1 MTRRRH
7 TPLVPSW
14 AAGIIAA
21 VAILAVCW
29 VVFGGPTPFGGS
41 AYRLKAVFTVQTEL
55 HLASPVRV
63 AGVNVGKVVSIT
75 RVGGSSPAAVVTMD
89 IDREGLPIHRDATL
103 NIRPRLF
110 LEGNY
115 YVDLSPGSPGA
126 PLLHSGQVLPAAHTS
141 GPVQLDRVLSSL
153 NANARSNLQT
163 LVQGFGAALNDRPS
177 AAADAT
183 ADPSQ
188 RGLTA
193 AQSLA
198 RSLTDSAA
206 AFRASALVNQA
217 LLGERPHELSGAVT
231 GLSKTFTGLS
241 ASGSHLSDL
250 VTSFNTTMGA
260 LAARQG
266 DLSQTIALL
275 PGTLRAADAA
285 LGPLEA
291 SFGPT
296 RTFARELEPGVR
308 RLGPTI
314 TAALPWLTQARTL
327 FSGRDLGGLLTD
339 LTPAVQGTA
348 ATLRSTRKLLGGA
361 YALAGCFNHT
371 IIPTGNERISD
382 PPLTTGLRDYQEL
395 LQSAVGIA
403 SSAQNIDGNGRYLRS
418 STGGGADRVQTGSM
432 AGQGPLYGNAVLPP
446 LGTRPAFDPQAP
458 KLNRAVSCLKENPPN
473 LNAATTGA
481 GP

>member
-1 MTRRRH
+1 VTRRRH
-7 TPLVPSW
+7 TPLVASW

-29 VVFGGPTPFGGS
+29 AVFGGPMPFGGS
-41 AYRLKAVFTVQTEL
+41 TYQLKALFTVQTEL
-55 HLASPVRV
+55 HLASPVRI
-63 AGVNVGKVVSIT
+63 AGVNVGRVVSIT

-163 LVQGFGAALNDRPS
+163 LLQGFGAALNDRPS

-193 AQSLA
+193 AQSLS

-217 LLGERPHELSGAVT
+217 LLGGRPHELSGAVT

-327 FSGRDLGGLLTD
+327 FSGRDLGGLLTN

-458 KLNRAVSCLKENPPN
+458 KLTRSVSCLKEKPPN
-473 LNAATTGA
+473 LNAAATGA